1 MSWRRITAGFSAIL
15 LLPCLAFASEP
26 AAEALLARHLLAIP
40 ELKESLVAS
49 LAKDVPSGTSA
60 EVAMMLARDDERIWK
75 ALEEEL
81 PAHLGARISPERIQA
96 LVRSYGENPQ
106 QEWGTSGTEM
116 VALAMELS
124 KVDTRFRGVVA
135 RSACSAGIL
144 APNIE
149 SAREKAGK
157 TDRPF
162 QPSPQ
167 LMEALQPALRRLDET
182 CGCLLEQWIKAFGE
196 RLVNGQVPK
205 DEQRA
210 VTQRIFENRQC
221 PDPFEGL
228 DF

>member
-1 MSWRRITAGFSAIL
+1 MSWRRITAGFSAL
-15 LLPCLAFASEP
+15 LFLPCLAFASEP
-26 AAEALLARHLLAIP
+26 AAETLLARNLLAIP
-40 ELKESLVAS
+40 ELKESIVAS
-49 LAKDVPSGTSA
+49 LAKDVPPGTSA
-60 EVAMMLARDDERIWK
+60 EVMMMLARDDGRIWK

-81 PAHLGARISPERIQA
+81 PSHLGARISPERIQMLA
-96 LVRSYGENPQ
+96 RSYGENPQ
-106 QEWGTSGTEM
+106 QEWGTSGAEM
-116 VALAMELS
+116 VTLAMELS
-124 KVDTRFRGVVA
+124 KVDSHFRKALG

-162 QPSPQ
+162 RASPQ

-182 CGCLLEQWIKAFGE
+182 CGCMIERWIEAFGE
-196 RLVNGQVPK
+196 RVFTGQVPK
-205 DEQRA
+205 DEQRE
-210 VTQRIFENRQC
+210 VTKRVLETRQC